1 MPDKPAFPPVAEQL
15 AVIRR
20 HAVDLLPEEELV
32 AKLDRSRRTATPLVV
47 KLGFDPTRPDLHL
60 GHTVTLRKLRDFQR
74 LGHRIAFVVGDFT
87 ALIGDPSGRSA
98 TRPPLSREEVEA
110 NARTFADQV
119 FRILDRERTE
129 LRYNSEW
136 LGGMTFAD
144 VLRLASRYTVA
155 RMLERDDFQKRYATG
170 SAISIHE
177 LLYPLAQGY
186 DSVAL
191 EADVELGGTDQRF
204 NLLVARDIQR
214 EYGVEPQVILTLP
227 LLEGTDGRQKMSKSY
242 DNWIALTEPPEQMF
256 GKTMSIPDELI
267 VKYWRLGLDTPAEK
281 LAEVERALASG
292 ENPRDWKRALAHALV
307 AEYHGPAEAD
317 AAEAHFDRLF
327 VRHDLPEEI
336 PEVTV
341 KLGTED
347 EPPLPW
353 VLRAAGL
360 ASSISDGR
368 RLIEQGGVT
377 LDGERVK
384 DPNLKLSPDRS
395 VLIQVGKRR
404 FARVT
409 LERGDPASGR
419 APGRDA

>member
-1 MPDKPAFPPVAEQL
+1 MPGKTTFRPVAEQM
-15 AVIRR
+15 AIIRR
-20 HAVDLLPEEELV
+20 HAVDLLPEDELE
-32 AKLDRSRRTATPLVV
+32 AKLEWSRQTSTPLVV

-74 LGHRIAFVVGDFT
+74 LGHTVAFVIGDFT

-98 TRPPLSREEVEA
+98 TRPPLARDEVET
-110 NARTFADQV
+110 NARTFASQV
-119 FRILDRERTE
+119 FRILDESRTVI
-129 LRYNSEW
+129 RYNSEW
-136 LGGMTFAD
+136 LGPLVFED

-155 RMLERDDFQKRYATG
+155 RMLERDDFRQRYASG

-191 EADVELGGTDQRF
+191 EADVELGGTDQKF

-227 LLEGTDGRQKMSKSY
+227 LLEGTDGKQKMSKSFH
-242 DNWIALTEPPEQMF
+242 NWIGLTEAPEEMY

-267 VKYWRLGLDTPAEK
+267 AKYWRLALDSTDEQVAAVEAGL
-281 LAEVERALASG
+281 RAG
-292 ENPRDWKRALAHALV
+292 ENPRDWKRRLARALV
-307 AEYHGPAEAD
+307 HENHGEREAA

-327 VRHDLPEEI
+327 VRHDLPADI
-336 PEVTV
+336 PDVTV
-341 KLGTED
+341 TVEED
-347 EPPLPW
+347 AAPLPW

-360 ASSISDGR
+360 VSSTSEGR
-368 RLIEQGGVT
+368 RLVEQGGVT
-377 LDGERVK
+377 VDGERVTEAGLTL
-384 DPNLKLSPDRS
+384 PAGRAF
-395 VLIQVGKRR
+395 VVQVGKRR

-409 LERGDPASGR
+409 LDR
-419 APGRDA
+419 

>member
-1 MPDKPAFPPVAEQL
+1 MPRKPAFPPVAEQL

-20 HAVDLLPEEELV
+20 HAVDLLPEEELL
-32 AKLDRSRRTATPLVV
+32 AKLERSRAASTPLVV
-47 KLGFDPTRPDLHL
+47 KLGFDPTRPDLHI

-74 LGHRIAFVVGDFT
+74 LGHTVAFVVGDFT

-98 TRPPLSREEVEA
+98 TRPPLSREEVDA

-119 FRILDRERTE
+119 FRILDEERTVI
-129 LRYNSEW
+129 RYNSEW
-136 LGGMTFAD
+136 LGPMGFEE

-155 RMLERDDFQKRYATG
+155 RMLERDDFHQRYASG
-170 SAISIHE
+170 SPISIHE

-191 EADVELGGTDQRF
+191 AADVELGGTDQRF

-214 EYGVEPQVILTLP
+214 EFGIEPQVILTLP

-242 DNWIALTEPPEQMF
+242 DNWIGLTEPPEEMY

-267 VKYWRLGLDTPAEK
+267 GKYWRLGFDSPEEDVA
-281 LAEVERALASG
+281 AVERGLSAG
-292 ENPRDWKRALAHALV
+292 DNPRDWKRRLARAMV
-307 AEYHGPAEAD
+307 AEYHGQDAAA

-336 PEVTV
+336 PEVT
-341 KLGTED
+341 LTLAGD
-347 EPPLPW
+347 SAPLPW

-360 ASSISDGR
+360 ASSASEGR
-368 RLIEQGGVT
+368 RLVEQGGVSV
-377 LDGERVK
+377 DGERVA
-384 DPNLKLSPDRS
+384 DPGL
-395 VLIQVGKRR
+395 VLESGRTAVIQVGKRR

-409 LERGDPASGR
+409 LGT
-419 APGRDA
+419 

>member
-1 MPDKPAFPPVAEQL
+1 MPPRPAFPPVAEQM

-20 HAVDLLPEEELV
+20 HAVDLLPEEELL
-32 AKLDRSRRTATPLVV
+32 AKLERSRATSTPLVV
-47 KLGFDPTRPDLHL
+47 KLGFDPTRPDLHI

-74 LGHRIAFVVGDFT
+74 LGHTIAFVVGDFT

-98 TRPPLSREEVEA
+98 TRPPLSREEVDS

-129 LRYNSEW
+129 IRYNSEW
-136 LGGMTFAD
+136 LGTMTFEE

-155 RMLERDDFQKRYATG
+155 RMLERDDFKQRYASG

-242 DNWIALTEPPEQMF
+242 DNWIALTDPPEEMY

-267 VKYWRLGLDTPAEK
+267 AKYWRLGLDSTE
-281 LAEVERALASG
+281 EEVTVVERALAAG
-292 ENPRDWKRALAHALV
+292 ENPRDWKRALARAMV
-307 AEYHGPAEAD
+307 VEYHGD
-317 AAEAHFDRLF
+317 GAAEAAEDHFDRLF
-327 VRHDLPEEI
+327 VRHDRPEEI
-336 PEVTV
+336 PDVTLTV
-341 KLGTED
+341 KGDAAALT
-347 EPPLPW
+347 W
-353 VLRAAGL
+353 VLREAGL
-360 ASSISDGR
+360 ASSTSEGW
-368 RLIEQGGVT
+368 RLIDQGAVWM
-377 LDGERVK
+377 DGERIAEPGHMVVAG
-384 DPNLKLSPDRS
+384 STA
-395 VLIQVGKRR
+395 VIQVGKRR

-409 LERGDPASGR
+409 LQG
-419 APGRDA
+419 

>member
-1 MPDKPAFPPVAEQL
+1 MPPKPAFPPVAEQM

-20 HAVDLLPEEELV
+20 HAVDLLPEEELL
-32 AKLDRSRRTATPLVV
+32 AKLERSRATSTPLVV
-47 KLGFDPTRPDLHL
+47 KLGFDPTRPDLHI

-74 LGHRIAFVVGDFT
+74 LGHTVAFVVGDFT

-98 TRPPLSREEVEA
+98 TRPPLSREEVDA

-119 FRILDRERTE
+119 FRILDEKRTVI
-129 LRYNSEW
+129 RYNSEW
-136 LGGMTFAD
+136 LGPMRFEE

-155 RMLERDDFQKRYATG
+155 RMLERDDFQQRYATG
-170 SAISIHE
+170 SPISIHE

-191 EADVELGGTDQRF
+191 AADVELGGTDQRF

-214 EYGVEPQVILTLP
+214 EYGVRPQVILTLP

-242 DNWIALTEPPEQMF
+242 DNWIGLTEPAEEMY

-267 VKYWRLGLDTPAEK
+267 EKYWRLGLDATDGDVA
-281 LAEVERALASG
+281 AVASG
-292 ENPRDWKRALAHALV
+292 LAAGDYPRDWKRRLARSIV
-307 AEYHGPAEAD
+307 VEYHGEEA
-317 AAEAHFDRLF
+317 AKSAEAHFDRLF
-327 VRHDLPEEI
+327 VRHDLPEEV

-341 KLGTED
+341 TLD
-347 EPPLPW
+347 EGSAPLPW

-360 ASSISDGR
+360 ASSTSEGR
-368 RLIEQGGVT
+368 RLVEQGGVS
-377 LDGERVK
+377 LDGERVA
-384 DPNLKLSPDRS
+384 DPSLTLAAGRTA
-395 VLIQVGKRR
+395 LIQVGKRR

-409 LERGDPASGR
+409 LER
-419 APGRDA
+419 

>member
-1 MPDKPAFPPVAEQL
+1 MPPKPAFPPVAEQM

-20 HAVDLLPEEELV
+20 HAVDLLPEEELL
-32 AKLDRSRRTATPLVV
+32 AKLERSRATSTPLVV

-74 LGHRIAFVVGDFT
+74 LGHTVAFVVGDFT

-98 TRPPLSREEVEA
+98 TRPPLSREEVDA

-119 FRILDRERTE
+119 FRILDEKSTVI
-129 LRYNSEW
+129 RYNSEW
-136 LGGMTFAD
+136 LGPMRFEE

-155 RMLERDDFQKRYATG
+155 RMLERDDFQERYATG
-170 SAISIHE
+170 SPISIHE

-191 EADVELGGTDQRF
+191 AADVELGGTDQRF

-214 EYGVEPQVILTLP
+214 EYGVQPQVILTLP

-242 DNWIALTEPPEQMF
+242 DNWIGLTEPAAEMY

-267 VKYWRLGLDTPAEK
+267 EKYWRLGLDATDGDVA
-281 LAEVERALASG
+281 AVASG
-292 ENPRDWKRALAHALV
+292 LAAGDNPRDWKRRLARSIV
-307 AEYHGPAEAD
+307 VEYHGEEA
-317 AAEAHFDRLF
+317 AKSAEAHFDRLF
-327 VRHDLPEEI
+327 VRHDLPEEV

-341 KLGTED
+341 TLD
-347 EPPLPW
+347 EGSAPLPW

-360 ASSISDGR
+360 ASSTSEGR
-368 RLIEQGGVT
+368 RLVEQGGVS
-377 LDGERVK
+377 LDGERVA
-384 DPNLKLSPDRS
+384 DPSLTLAAGRTA
-395 VLIQVGKRR
+395 LIQVGKRR

-409 LERGDPASGR
+409 LRG
-419 APGRDA
+419 